1 MVKTT
6 TFAVMHFG
14 IAFSVAYLL
23 TGDIVIGGALALIE
37 PAVNTVAFY
46 FHERIWQRLG
56 HRRSRFARFGCRCNL
71 IQISLSRDFGGRR
84 RDSDCRPAASW
95 ASMRIVSRGTAGPG
109 QPGAASRPRP
119 LAGQRMGI

>member
-46 FHERIWQRLG
+46 FHERIWQRLD
-56 HRRSRFARFGCRCNL
+56 C
-71 IQISLSRDFGGRR
+71 RR
-84 RDSDCRPAASW
+84 RR
-95 ASMRIVSRGTAGPG
+95 
-109 QPGAASRPRP
+109 
-119 LAGQRMGI
+119 LAGSVVHAT